1 MKIYIAGKVTGE
13 PHEVVVK
20 KFKKKQLELEKQ
32 GFEVVNPVDLVN
44 NPNEPWKKAM
54 ITCLTALMKCEAICL
69 LPCFEDSKGA
79 LLEHMV
85 AKSLG
90 IIELNQ
96 AI

>member
-1 MKIYIAGKVTGE
+1 MKIYIAGKITGE
-13 PHEVVVK
+13 PMLSVVE
-20 KFKKKQLELEKQ
+20 KFKKKQLELEQQ
-32 GFEVVNPVDLVN
+32 GFEVVNPVELVN
-44 NPNEPWKKAM
+44 NPEEQWEKAM
-54 ITCLTALMKCEAICL
+54 KTCLTALMKCEAICL
-69 LPCFEDSKGA
+69 LPCFVDSKGA